1 CVFNKDILNMD
12 KVDIENFFKSIEVK
26 YSK

>member
-1 CVFNKDILNMD
+1 NKDILNMD

>member
-1 CVFNKDILNMD
+1 ILNMD

>member
-1 CVFNKDILNMD
+1 NMD

>member
-1 CVFNKDILNMD
+1 VFNKDILNMD

>member
-1 CVFNKDILNMD
+1 MFNKDILNMD